1 MSELVGNLEDRFSFV
16 AAHFVDRIVLIIT
29 YKRQIYTSIFCQSV
43 FICNINISFGC
54 FVFLLFQYYVSSK

>member
-16 AAHFVDRIVLIIT
+16 AAHRVDGLL
-29 YKRQIYTSIFCQSV
+29 YASIFCQSV

-54 FVFLLFQYYVSSK
+54 FVFLLFQYYVNSK